1 MVAPHDEHLDE
12 GSGEVSIKGSVLP
25 LVPKEAYLHEE
36 DIPTRA
42 TPSIINKGQVCHH
55 DTPFQIL
62 ECSEE
67 SFDELRMTDSVKT
80 PLEDYFL

>member
-1 MVAPHDEHLDE
+1 MGNNVLEHIVAHQEEEHIAIPINEELGNLMVAPHAEHLDE

-42 TPSIINKGQVCHH
+42 TPSIINKG
-55 DTPFQIL
+55 
-62 ECSEE
+62 
-67 SFDELRMTDSVKT
+67 
-80 PLEDYFL
+80 